1 MSLLNQYVELEKQL
15 KEIQTKLKTLETNK
29 DMKTE
34 LEFKEQIEK
43 VMDKYG
49 KDADDLVA
57 LIKPYNSR
65 KNVAATKQIRKPRKL
80 KIYKNPHSGEVVE
93 TYGGNNKTIRDWRE
107 EYPNEDISN
116 WLINAEVAQ

>member
-49 KDADDLVA
+49 KDADDVVELMKPRYPKKA
-57 LIKPYNSR
+57 LTR
-65 KNVAATKQIRKPRKL
+65 QVRKPRKL
-80 KIYKNPHSGEVVE
+80 KIYKNQNTGEVVE
-93 TYGGNNKTIRDWRE
+93 TYGGNNKVLRE
-107 EYPNEDISN
+107 WKDEYGADVVDS

>member
-49 KDADDLVA
+49 KDADDVVELMKPRYPKKNA
-57 LIKPYNSR
+57 LTR
-65 KNVAATKQIRKPRKL
+65 QVRKPRKL
-80 KIYKNPHSGEVVE
+80 KIYKNENTGEVVE
-93 TYGGNNKTIRDWRE
+93 TYGGNNKVLRE
-107 EYPNEDISN
+107 WKDEYGADVVDS

>member
-49 KDADDLVA
+49 KDADDVVELMKPRYPKKA
-57 LIKPYNSR
+57 LG
-65 KNVAATKQIRKPRKL
+65 KQVRKPRKL
-80 KIYKNPHSGEVVE
+80 KIYKNQNTGEVVE
-93 TYGGNNKTIRDWRE
+93 TYGGNNKTLREWKDQFIRR
-107 EYPNEDISN
+107 SHTGK
-116 WLINAEVAQ
+116 L